1 MGRLFWKFFLFL
13 MLAQVTTVVAVSTAI
28 WLRQRAAAAQYV
40 AATKQTDATLLDQA
54 AATLERDGE
63 PALQNLLKQWS
74 REPLPA
80 VYAIDATGRDVLGRR
95 VPPGAG
101 PESAVDGMPAEP
113 KGARRTALADG
124 RWYTLFIGEHPPGP
138 AAARVQPRPL
148 RRPRRAGGPRGT
160 GRSRNLYPVDPIVG
174 GILASLVVAALL
186 AWYIAKPIGS
196 LRRAFDAAAQGDLDV
211 RIGDRMGRRR
221 DELADLGRDFDR
233 TAAKLKLLM
242 DMQRRLL
249 HDVSHELRSP
259 LARLQAAVG
268 LARQQPDNV
277 EASMERIE
285 REAVRMDKLVDE
297 LLTLSRTEA
306 GMGARQTDAVDLAEI
321 VDEVV
326 QDASFEVGAGA
337 TPVRFDTDI
346 GALASVHVKGNA
358 EMLHRAIENVVRNA
372 ARYTPPGGRVEIAA
386 RHDAVRREVGV
397 TVADQ
402 GPGVAPAEL
411 EAIFAAVLP
420 RRRRDDLAR
429 ARPGPRD
436 RPARH
441 RGARR
446 AHQRVQPDHG
456 RALRRDRAARL
467 IVQQAHAG
475 ACATRS
481 RAR

>member
-63 PALQNLLKQWS
+63 PALQNLLKQWA

-101 PESAVDGMPAEP
+101 PESAVDGMPADP

-138 AAARVQPRPL
+138 PPPVFSLGPF
-148 RRPRRAGGPRGT
+148 GGPGGPG
-160 GRSRNLYPVDPIVG
+160 GRSRNLYPVDPIAG
-174 GILASLVVAALL
+174 GILASLVVAAIL

-196 LRRAFDAAAQGDLDV
+196 LRSAFDAAARGDLDV
-211 RIGDRMGRRR
+211 RIGDSMGRRR

-268 LARQQPDNV
+268 LARQQPGNV

-285 REAVRMDKLVDE
+285 REAVRMDRLVDE

-306 GMGARQTDAVDLAEI
+306 GMGAQQTDAVDLAEI

-337 TPVRFDTDI
+337 TPVRFESDI
-346 GALASVHVKGNA
+346 GALASVQVKGNA
-358 EMLHRAIENVVRNA
+358 EMLHRAFENVVRNA
-372 ARYTPPGGRVEIAA
+372 VRYTPSGGCIEVAA
-386 RHDAVRREVGV
+386 RHDAVRREVAV
-397 TVADQ
+397 TISDQ
-402 GPGVAPAEL
+402 GPGVAPGEL
-411 EAIFAAVLP
+411 EAIFQPFFRGGDVTISRGHGLGLAIARRVIEAHGGRIGASNRPTGGLCVSIVLP
-420 RRRRDDLAR
+420 A
-429 ARPGPRD
+429 
-436 RPARH
+436 
-441 RGARR
+441 
-446 AHQRVQPDHG
+446 
-456 RALRRDRAARL
+456 
-467 IVQQAHAG
+467 
-475 ACATRS
+475 
-481 RAR
+481 

>member
-40 AATKQTDATLLDQA
+40 AAVKQTDATLLDQA

-63 PALQNLLKQWS
+63 PALQSLLKQWA

-95 VPPGAG
+95 VPAGAG
-101 PESAVDGMPAEP
+101 PESAVAGMPADT

-124 RWYTLFIGEHPPGP
+124 RWYVLFIGEHPPGP
-138 AAARVQPRPL
+138 PPPVFSLGPF
-148 RRPRRAGGPRGT
+148 GGPGGPGGPG
-160 GRSRNLYPVDPIVG
+160 GRSRNLYPVDPIAG

-196 LRRAFDAAAQGDLDV
+196 LRSAFDAAAHGDLDV
-211 RIGDRMGRRR
+211 RIGDSMGRRR

-242 DMQRRLL
+242 DMQTRLL

-268 LARQQPDNV
+268 LARQQPGNL

-306 GMGARQTDAVDLAEI
+306 GMGAQQTDVVDVAEI
-321 VDEVV
+321 VAEVV
-326 QDASFEVGAGA
+326 RDASFEVAGGAA
-337 TPVRFDTDI
+337 PVRFDVDI
-346 GALASVHVKGNA
+346 AALATAEVTGNA
-358 EMLHRAIENVVRNA
+358 ELLHRALENVVRNA
-372 ARYTPPGGRVEIAA
+372 ARFTPPGGRVEVAA
-386 RHDAVRREVGV
+386 RHDAARRELAV
-397 TVADQ
+397 TIADQ
-402 GPGVAPAEL
+402 GPGVAPGEL
-411 EAIFAAVLP
+411 ESIFEPFFRGGNAAASRGYGLGLAIARRVVEAHGGRISASNRPAGGLAVAIVLP
-420 RRRRDDLAR
+420 A
-429 ARPGPRD
+429 
-436 RPARH
+436 
-441 RGARR
+441 
-446 AHQRVQPDHG
+446 
-456 RALRRDRAARL
+456 
-467 IVQQAHAG
+467 
-475 ACATRS
+475 
-481 RAR
+481 

>member
-40 AATKQTDATLLDQA
+40 EATKQTDARLLDLA

-63 PALQNLLKQWS
+63 PALQNLLKQWA

-80 VYAIDATGRDVLGRR
+80 VFAIDATGRDVLGRR

-101 PESAVDGMPAEP
+101 PESAVDGMPAET

-138 AAARVQPRPL
+138 PPPVFSLGPFGGS
-148 RRPRRAGGPRGT
+148 GGPGGPGGPG

-268 LARQQPDNV
+268 LARQQPGNV

-306 GMGARQTDAVDLAEI
+306 GMGAQQTDAVDLAEI

-346 GALASVHVKGNA
+346 GALASVQVKGNA
-358 EMLHRAIENVVRNA
+358 EMLHRAFENVVRNA
-372 ARYTPPGGRVEIAA
+372 ARYTPSGGCVEIAA
-386 RHDAVRREVGV
+386 RHDAVRHEVSV
-397 TVADQ
+397 TIADQ

-411 EAIFAAVLP
+411 EAIFQPFFRGGDVTISRGHGLGLAIARRVIEAHGGRISACNRPTGGLCVAIVLP
-420 RRRRDDLAR
+420 A
-429 ARPGPRD
+429 
-436 RPARH
+436 
-441 RGARR
+441 
-446 AHQRVQPDHG
+446 
-456 RALRRDRAARL
+456 
-467 IVQQAHAG
+467 
-475 ACATRS
+475 
-481 RAR
+481 

>member
-1 MGRLFWKFFLFL
+1 LGRLFWKFFLFL

-40 AATKQTDATLLDQA
+40 AATKQTDATLLNQA

-74 REPLPA
+74 REPLPT

-101 PESAVDGMPAEP
+101 PESAVNGMPAET

-124 RWYTLFIGEHPPGP
+124 RWYVLFIAEHAPGP
-138 AAARVQPRPL
+138 PSPVFGPGLYGFP
-148 RRPRRAGGPRGT
+148 GGPG
-160 GRSRNLYPVDPIVG
+160 GRPPNVYPVDPIVG

-196 LRRAFDAAAQGDLDV
+196 LRRAFDAAAKGDLDA
-211 RIGDRMGRRR
+211 RIGDSMGRRR

-268 LARQQPDNV
+268 LARQQPGNV

-285 REAVRMDKLVDE
+285 REAVRMDRLVDE

-306 GMGARQTDAVDLAEI
+306 GMGAQQTDVVDLAEI

-326 QDASFEVGAGA
+326 QDASFEVAAGA
-337 TPVRFDTDI
+337 TAARFDTDL
-346 GALASVHVKGNA
+346 GALASAHPKGNA
-358 EMLHRAIENVVRNA
+358 EMLHRAFENVVRNA
-372 ARYTPPGGRVEIAA
+372 ARYTPPGGRVEVAA
-386 RHDAVRREVGV
+386 RHDAVHHEV
-397 TVADQ
+397 TVTIADQ

-411 EAIFAAVLP
+411 EAIFQPFFRGGDVTISRGHGLGLAIARRVIEAHGGRITASNRPTGGLAVTIVLP
-420 RRRRDDLAR
+420 A
-429 ARPGPRD
+429 
-436 RPARH
+436 
-441 RGARR
+441 
-446 AHQRVQPDHG
+446 
-456 RALRRDRAARL
+456 
-467 IVQQAHAG
+467 
-475 ACATRS
+475 
-481 RAR
+481 

>member
-1 MGRLFWKFFLFL
+1 LGRLFWKFFLFL

-63 PALQNLLKQWS
+63 PALQNLLKQWA

-101 PESAVDGMPAEP
+101 PESAVDGMPAET

-138 AAARVQPRPL
+138 PPPVFSLGPF
-148 RRPRRAGGPRGT
+148 GGPGGPGGPG

-268 LARQQPDNV
+268 LARQQPGNV

-306 GMGARQTDAVDLAEI
+306 GMGAQQTDVVDLAEI

-337 TPVRFDTDI
+337 APVRFATDI
-346 GALASVHVKGNA
+346 GALASAQVKGSP

-372 ARYTPPGGRVEIAA
+372 ARYTPPGGCIEVAA
-386 RHDAVRREVGV
+386 RQDAARREVSL
-397 TVADQ
+397 TIADQ

-411 EAIFAAVLP
+411 EAIFQPFFRGGDVTISRGHGLGLAIARRVIEAHGGRISASNRPTGGLCVTIVLP
-420 RRRRDDLAR
+420 A
-429 ARPGPRD
+429 
-436 RPARH
+436 
-441 RGARR
+441 
-446 AHQRVQPDHG
+446 
-456 RALRRDRAARL
+456 
-467 IVQQAHAG
+467 
-475 ACATRS
+475 
-481 RAR
+481 